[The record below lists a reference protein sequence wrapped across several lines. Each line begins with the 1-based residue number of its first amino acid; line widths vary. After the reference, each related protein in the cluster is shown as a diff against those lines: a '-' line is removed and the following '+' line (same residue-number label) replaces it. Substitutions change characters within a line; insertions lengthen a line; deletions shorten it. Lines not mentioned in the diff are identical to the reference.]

1 MYLGYLT
8 AVEKELHITTTTN
21 NNKKNKESNNNNNDN
36 INNKYNNNNI
46 INNNNIVK
54 LNKLDK
60 TYERLQSQGQG
71 HVQNGLPW

>member
-8 AVEKELHITTTTN
+8 AVEKELYITTTTN
-21 NNKKNKESNNNNNDN
+21 NNNNKNKESNNNNNDN
-36 INNKYNNNNI
+36 INNKYNNNI
-46 INNNNIVK
+46 INNNIVK
-54 LNKLDK
+54 LNKLDT